1 MPRDPQK
8 RAYSR
13 EVDKIRKRTRRA
25 IARLQQQEAESTNYL
40 VKRQARQQIARLQA
54 DLANLSARGRD
65 RTYTEKSKEALMSLS
80 SEAARVAPARELSR
94 KKVDFASEI
103 RKASRGGIS
112 VLGSKPKEKV
122 QLFYRMTQR
131 FWNRDG
137 VAMRDRN
144 RAIMEGLGVDSM
156 EAAWAKVMGSKE
168 ARRVLRQL
176 DISGGIVRDTDDLS
190 EAYQEAERT
199 QYRIDTP
206 TVIMMAQMVEG
217 TKAYGAPL

>member
-40 VKRQARQQIARLQA
+40 VKRQARQQIARLQV

-65 RTYTEKSKEALMSLS
+65 RTYTEKSKEALASLS

-94 KKVDFASEI
+94 KKVDFVSEI
-103 RKASRGGIS
+103 RKASGGGIS

-144 RAIMEGLGVDSM
+144 RAIMEGLGVNSM

-176 DISGGIVRDTDDLS
+176 DTSGGIVRDTDDLS